1 MRNLLDYSY
10 AQLLEW
16 VRNQGWKPF
25 RAKQIWQWVWQK
37 GCTDFN
43 RMSDL
48 NKQIRSRLLEAFT
61 LDHPEVHTVRASSDG
76 TIKFLL
82 RVGWGD
88 LIETVL
94 IPEGDHYTQC
104 LSSQVGCP
112 LACTFCSTGRMGF
125 SRNLTSGEILG
136 QILVAGDYLTRRQ
149 DPVPLRNLV
158 FMGMGEPLLNW
169 PQVEKALRIIRD
181 DTGLGFSYRRTT
193 LSTVGVPA
201 PLRYFAESGL
211 GSLAVSLHA
220 PTQELRSRLMPKAAS
235 LVSLDKLIRI
245 LEELPLKPRQRIT
258 LEYALIGGVNDDLK
272 HARQLNRII
281 STLRCK
287 VNLIAFNPDEAI
299 PYQAPK
305 QDDVLRFEEFL
316 RSKDKAVF
324 LRKSKGL
331 DIDAACGQLRNK
343 EQAAGS

>member
-1 MRNLLDYSY
+1 
-10 AQLLEW
+10 
-16 VRNQGWKPF
+16 
-25 RAKQIWQWVWQK
+25 
-37 GCTDFN
+37 
-43 RMSDL
+43 MSDL
-48 NKQIRSRLLEAFT
+48 NKQIRSRLQEALCLERPA
-61 LDHPEVHTVRASSDG
+61 VHAVRRSRDG

-82 RVGWGD
+82 RVSGSE

-125 SRNLTSGEILG
+125 TRNLSSGEILG
-136 QILVAGDYLTRRQ
+136 QVLVAREFLAHRE
-149 DPVPLRNLV
+149 DPLPLRNLV

-169 PQVEKALRIIRD
+169 PQVEKALGIIRD
-181 DTGLGFSYRRTT
+181 DAGLGFSHRRTT
-193 LSTVGVPA
+193 LSTVGVPG
-201 PLRYFAESGL
+201 PLRRFAGSGL

-220 PTQELRSRLMPKAAS
+220 PTQELRAQLMPKAAA

-245 LEELPLKPRQRIT
+245 LEGIPLKPRQRIT
-258 LEYALIGGVNDDLK
+258 LEYALICGVNDELK

-281 STLRCK
+281 SSLRCK
-287 VNLIAFNPDEAI
+287 VNLIAFNPDEAV
-299 PYQAPK
+299 PYQAP
-305 QDDVLRFEEFL
+305 DWERIHRFEAFL
-316 RSKDKAVF
+316 RDKDKAVF

-343 EQAAGS
+343 EGAPGS

>member
-1 MRNLLDYSY
+1 MHNLLDYSY
-10 AQLLEW
+10 PQLQQW
-16 VRNQGWKPF
+16 VEEQGWKPF
-25 RAKQIWQWVWQK
+25 RAKQIWQWIWRK
-37 GCTDFN
+37 GCEDFS

-48 NKQIRSRLLEAFT
+48 NKQIRIRLQERFR
-61 LDHPEVHTVRASSDG
+61 LDHPELQEVRRSEDG

-82 RVGWGD
+82 RVGGDD

-125 SRNLTSGEILG
+125 NRNLSSGEILG
-136 QILVAGDYLTRRQ
+136 QVLAARDYLARSE
-149 DPVPLRNLV
+149 DPMPLRNLV

-169 PQVEKALRIIRD
+169 PQVRKALQVIRD
-181 DTGLGFSYRRTT
+181 EQGLGFSYRRTT
-193 LSTVGVPA
+193 LSTVGVPV
-201 PLRYFAESGL
+201 PLRRFAHSGQ

-220 PTQELRSRLMPKAAS
+220 PNQELRARLMPKAAS
-235 LVSLDKLIRI
+235 LVSLPQLIRI
-245 LEELPLKPRQRIT
+245 LEEIPLRPRQRIT

-272 HARQLNRII
+272 HAGQLNKII
-281 STLRCK
+281 SSLRCK
-287 VNLIAFNPDEAI
+287 VNLIAFNPDEEL
-299 PYQAPK
+299 PYRAPSWER
-305 QDDVLRFEEFL
+305 VLQFEEFL
-316 RSKDKAVF
+316 RKKDKSVF

-343 EQAAGS
+343 ALTKGS